1 MSEKAEKIVNC
12 PMCRVRSTVNIPISV
27 NTVSDPDV
35 RGKIMDEF
43 FLWKCKQCG
52 MNSKMLHP
60 LLYSDVE
67 RKFMVYFIPKVE
79 RSLICD
85 EHLEKEF
92 ADLADVK
99 KRVVPSINSM
109 KEKIVLFESG
119 YNDMAVELAK
129 LAVSEVVSKSTGQTV
144 YDGFCTEIN
153 KNQNQI
159 TFQFFLGANHRS
171 YIHTTRY
178 DVYKRSLSI
187 VNECFKDVESR
198 PGFLNINQSWA
209 NEALR
214 RYKGYE

>member
-35 RGKIMDEF
+35 RGKIMDESF
-43 FLWKCKQCG
+43 FLWKCKKCG

-99 KRVVPSINSM
+99 KRD
-109 KEKIVLFESG
+109 F
-119 YNDMAVELAK
+119 
-129 LAVSEVVSKSTGQTV
+129 
-144 YDGFCTEIN
+144 
-153 KNQNQI
+153 
-159 TFQFFLGANHRS
+159 AN
-171 YIHTTRY
+171 I
-178 DVYKRSLSI
+178 
-187 VNECFKDVESR
+187 
-198 PGFLNINQSWA
+198 
-209 NEALR
+209 
-214 RYKGYE
+214 